1 MSNRS
6 SAGGGSGKPRGAQKS
21 GKKGSGKTKARPASA
36 SQNRPWGWIAGFTVL
51 VLLSAGGV
59 TYAALGTGSDT
70 ASNARG
76 TQIAGVRTYSD
87 LSRQHTTAQVDYPQ
101 QPPVGGRHNPV
112 WAPCNGIVYPKPIP
126 NEKAVH
132 SLEHGTVW
140 ITYRPGVPPEQRSA
154 LAERV
159 RGQKFTMMSPYP
171 DQQAPIVLTA
181 WGLQLKVDSAR
192 DDRIDAFLDSYVQGP
207 QTPEPGATCEP
218 GQMR

>member
-6 SAGGGSGKPRGAQKS
+6 SPGGGPGKARGTQKS
-21 GKKGSGKTKARPASA
+21 GKKASGKKKARPASA
-36 SQNRPWGWIAGFTVL
+36 SQSRPWGWIAGFTVL

-59 TYAALGTGSDT
+59 TYAALGAGSDGS
-70 ASNARG
+70 SNARD
-76 TQIAGVRTYSD
+76 TNIAGVRTYSD
-87 LSRQHTTAQVDYPQ
+87 LSREHTTAQVDYPQ

-112 WAPCNGIVYPKPIP
+112 WAPCNGKVYPKPIP
-126 NEKAVH
+126 NENAVH

-140 ITYRPGVPPEQRSA
+140 ITYRPGLPPEQQKA

-159 RGQKFTMMSPYP
+159 RGEKFTMMSPYP
-171 DQQAPIVLTA
+171 DQQAPIALTA

-192 DDRIDAFLDSYVQGP
+192 DDRIGAFLNSYVQGP